1 MVLSN
6 YWKWLNACNTI
17 NQSNRTTVDV
27 GMKST
32 AGDAATIVFAG
43 DTAKNYLI
51 ADSLTPAIGAG
62 SNTYVKGDYALK
74 DDITSNF
81 SNLAISLSSNADD
94 SLSRIIT
101 VQGLNNTAEAKTIS
115 EIGIVK
121 AIYPDPDR
129 LSRSKP
135 VLLAICQL
143 SAPIVVEAG
152 ATFQITIQWTE
163 A

>member
-17 NQSNRTTVDV
+17 NQSDQTAVDV
-27 GMKST
+27 GMKSPEEL
-32 AGDAATIVFAG
+32 AAPIVFA
-43 DTAKNYLI
+43 DTAAKNYLI
-51 ADSLTPAIGAG
+51 ADSLAPAIGTG
-62 SNTYVKGDYALK
+62 SNTYVKDDHALK
-74 DDITSNF
+74 DDITSSF
-81 SNLAISLSSNADD
+81 SNLSISLNSNADD

-121 AIYPDPDR
+121 TIYFYPNASGYR
-129 LSRSKP
+129 P

-143 SAPIVVEAG
+143 SAPVVVEAG

>member
-6 YWKWLNACNTI
+6 YWKWQNACNTI
-17 NQSNRTTVDV
+17 NQSATVAVDV

-32 AGDAATIVFAG
+32 AGAAATILF
-43 DTAKNYLI
+43 DDSTIKNYLI

-74 DDITSNF
+74 DDITSDF

-101 VQGLNNTAEAKTIS
+101 VQGLNNASEAKTIS

-121 AIYPDPDR
+121 TIYAAQN
-129 LSRSKP
+129 LSVYKP

-152 ATFQITIQWTE
+152 ATFQIAIQWTE

>member
-17 NQSNRTTVDV
+17 NQSAQTAVDV

-32 AGDAATIVFAG
+32 AGTAATIMFADG
-43 DTAKNYLI
+43 SIKNYLI

-74 DDITSNF
+74 DDITSDF

-101 VQGLNNTAEAKTIS
+101 VQGLNNSRAAKTIS

-121 AIYPDPDR
+121 TIYAAQN
-129 LSRSKP
+129 LSVYKP

-152 ATFQITIQWTE
+152 ATFQVTIQWTE

>member
-17 NQSNRTTVDV
+17 NQSNRTAVDV

-32 AGDAATIVFAG
+32 TGATATIMFA
-43 DTAKNYLI
+43 DSAIKNYLI
-51 ADSLTPAIGAG
+51 ADSLAPAIGAG

-74 DDITSNF
+74 DDITSSF
-81 SNLAISLSSNADD
+81 SNLSISLNSNADD
-94 SLSRIIT
+94 SLSRIVT

-121 AIYPDPDR
+121 EIYADSDLFPYN
-129 LSRSKP
+129 P
-135 VLLAICQL
+135 VLLAVCQL
-143 SAPIVVEAG
+143 SAPVVVEAG

>member
-17 NQSNRTTVDV
+17 NQSDQTAVDV
-27 GMKST
+27 GMKNMAGGT
-32 AGDAATIVFAG
+32 ALIVFDSAA
-43 DTAKNYLI
+43 AKNYLI

-74 DDITSNF
+74 DDITSSF
-81 SNLAISLSSNADD
+81 SNLSISLNSNADD

-101 VQGLNNTAEAKTIS
+101 VQGLNNAAEAKTIS

-121 AIYPDPDR
+121 TIYPYPN
-129 LSRSKP
+129 LSFENP

>member
-17 NQSNRTTVDV
+17 NQSDETAVDV

-32 AGDAATIVFAG
+32 AGAAAAIMFDDNAI
-43 DTAKNYLI
+43 KNYLI

-94 SLSRIIT
+94 SLSRIVT
-101 VQGLNNTAEAKTIS
+101 VQGLNNAAEAKTIS

-121 AIYPDPDR
+121 TIYAAQN
-129 LSRSKP
+129 LSVHQP

-152 ATFQITIQWTE
+152 ATFQVTIQWTE

>member
-17 NQSNRTTVDV
+17 NQSNQTSVDV
-27 GMKST
+27 GIKST
-32 AGDAATIVFAG
+32 TGAAATIMFA
-43 DTAKNYLI
+43 DAAAKNYLI
-51 ADSLTPAIGAG
+51 ADSLAPAIGAG

-74 DDITSNF
+74 DDITSSF
-81 SNLAISLSSNADD
+81 SNLSISLSSNADD
-94 SLSRIIT
+94 SLSRIVT
-101 VQGLNNTAEAKTIS
+101 VQGLNNTAESKTIS

-121 AIYPDPDR
+121 EIYADSDLYPYN
-129 LSRSKP
+129 P

-143 SAPIVVEAG
+143 SAPIVVEAS

>member
-17 NQSNRTTVDV
+17 NQSDRTSVDV
-27 GMKST
+27 GMKRT
-32 AGDAATIVFAG
+32 AGGAATIVFAG
-43 DTAKNYLI
+43 DAARNYLI

-94 SLSRIIT
+94 SLSRIVT
-101 VQGLNNTAEAKTIS
+101 VQGLNNAAEAKAIS

-129 LSRSKP
+129 SHSNP

>member
-17 NQSNRTTVDV
+17 NQSDQAAVDV

-32 AGDAATIVFAG
+32 AGDAATILFDGSAV
-43 DTAKNYLI
+43 KNYLI
-51 ADSLTPAIGAG
+51 ADSLAPAIGAG

-74 DDITSNF
+74 DDITSDF
-81 SNLAISLSSNADD
+81 TNLAISLSSNADD
-94 SLSRIIT
+94 SLSRTIT
-101 VQGLNNTAEAKTIS
+101 VQGLNNTGASKTIS

-121 AIYPDPDR
+121 TIYAAQN
-129 LSRSKP
+129 LSVYKP
-135 VLLAICQL
+135 VLLSICQL

-152 ATFQITIQWTE
+152 ATFQVTIQWTE

>member
-17 NQSNRTTVDV
+17 NQSATVAVDV

-32 AGDAATIVFAG
+32 AGAAATIMFADG
-43 DTAKNYLI
+43 SIKNYLI

-62 SNTYVKGDYALK
+62 SNTYVKGNYALK
-74 DDITSNF
+74 DDITSVF
-81 SNLAISLSSNADD
+81 SNLSISLSSNADD

-121 AIYPDPDR
+121 TIYAAQN
-129 LSRSKP
+129 LSVYKP

>member
-6 YWKWLNACNTI
+6 YWKWQNACNTI
-17 NQSNRTTVDV
+17 NQSDQISVDV

-32 AGDAATIVFAG
+32 AGDAATILFDG
-43 DTAKNYLI
+43 SSIKNYLI
-51 ADSLTPAIGAG
+51 ADSLTPAIGTG

-74 DDITSNF
+74 DDITSSF
-81 SNLAISLSSNADD
+81 SNLSISLSSNADD

-101 VQGLNNTAEAKTIS
+101 VQGLNNASEAKTIS

-121 AIYPDPDR
+121 TIYAAQN
-129 LSRSKP
+129 LSVYKP

-143 SAPIVVEAG
+143 SAPVVVEAD

>member
-17 NQSNRTTVDV
+17 NQSDQAPVDV
-27 GMKST
+27 GIKST
-32 AGDAATIVFAG
+32 TGEMAAIMFDDLAI
-43 DTAKNYLI
+43 KNYLI
-51 ADSLTPAIGAG
+51 ADSLAPAIGAG

-81 SNLAISLSSNADD
+81 SNLSISLNSNADD

-121 AIYPDPDR
+121 TIYAAQN
-129 LSRSKP
+129 LYVSKP
-135 VLLAICQL
+135 VLLSICQL

>member
-17 NQSNRTTVDV
+17 NQSDQTAIDV
-27 GMKST
+27 GMKNVF
-32 AGDAATIVFAG
+32 GDAAMIMFDDNAI
-43 DTAKNYLI
+43 KNYLI

-62 SNTYVKGDYALK
+62 SNTYVKGDYTLK
-74 DDITSNF
+74 HNITSNF
-81 SNLAISLSSNADD
+81 SNLAISLSSTADD

-101 VQGLNNTAEAKTIS
+101 VQGLNNTGGSQTIS

-121 AIYPDPDR
+121 TIYAAQN
-129 LSRSKP
+129 LSISTP

-143 SAPIVVEAG
+143 SAPVVVEVG

>member
-17 NQSNRTTVDV
+17 NQSSQTAVDV
-27 GMKST
+27 GIKST

-43 DTAKNYLI
+43 DAVKNYLI
-51 ADSLTPAIGAG
+51 ADSLAPAIGAG

-101 VQGLNNTAEAKTIS
+101 VQGLNNAAEAKTIS
-115 EIGIVK
+115 EIGYVK
-121 AIYPDPDR
+121 TIYEYPD
-129 LSRSKP
+129 LSFKHD

>member
-17 NQSNRTTVDV
+17 NQSSQTEVDV

-32 AGDAATIVFAG
+32 SGGTAPIVFDDSA
-43 DTAKNYLI
+43 AKNYLI
-51 ADSLTPAIGAG
+51 ADSLAPAIGTG

-81 SNLAISLSSNADD
+81 SNLSISLNSNADD
-94 SLSRIIT
+94 SLSRIVT

-121 AIYPDPDR
+121 TIYAYPN
-129 LSRSKP
+129 LSFSNS

>member
-17 NQSNRTTVDV
+17 NQSSQTEVDV

-32 AGDAATIVFAG
+32 SGGTAPIVFDDSAI
-43 DTAKNYLI
+43 KNYLI
-51 ADSLTPAIGAG
+51 ADSLAPAIGTG

-81 SNLAISLSSNADD
+81 SNLSISLNSNADD
-94 SLSRIIT
+94 SLSRIVT

-121 AIYPDPDR
+121 TIYAYPN
-129 LSRSKP
+129 LSFSNS

>member
-17 NQSNRTTVDV
+17 NQSDQTPVDV

-32 AGDAATIVFAG
+32 AGDAATIMFDSTG
-43 DTAKNYLI
+43 TKNYLI
-51 ADSLTPAIGAG
+51 ADVIAPAIGAG
-62 SNTYVKGDYALK
+62 TNTYVKGDYALK
-74 DDITSNF
+74 DDITSDF
-81 SNLAISLSSNADD
+81 SNLAISLNSNADD
-94 SLSRIIT
+94 SLSRIVT
-101 VQGLNNTAEAKTIS
+101 VQGLNNAAEAKTIS

-121 AIYPDPDR
+121 TIYAAPNG
-129 LSRSKP
+129 SVYKP

>member
-17 NQSNRTTVDV
+17 NQSDETAVDV

-32 AGDAATIVFAG
+32 AGTVAAIMFDDNAI
-43 DTAKNYLI
+43 KNYLI

-94 SLSRIIT
+94 SLSRIVT
-101 VQGLNNTAEAKTIS
+101 VQGLNNAAEAKTIS

-121 AIYPDPDR
+121 TIYAAQN
-129 LSRSKP
+129 LSVHQP

-152 ATFQITIQWTE
+152 ATFQVTIQWTE

>member
-17 NQSNRTTVDV
+17 NQSDQVAVDV

-32 AGDAATIVFAG
+32 AGDAATILFDGSAV
-43 DTAKNYLI
+43 KNYLI

-74 DDITSNF
+74 DDITSDF

-101 VQGLNNTAEAKTIS
+101 VQGLNNTGASKTIS

-121 AIYPDPDR
+121 TIYAAQN
-129 LSRSKP
+129 LSVYKP

-152 ATFQITIQWTE
+152 ATFQVTIQWTE

>member
-17 NQSNRTTVDV
+17 NQSDRTSVDV

-32 AGDAATIVFAG
+32 AGDAATIVFD
-43 DTAKNYLI
+43 DTAAKNYLI
-51 ADSLTPAIGAG
+51 ADSITPAIGTG

-74 DDITSNF
+74 DDITSIF

-115 EIGIVK
+115 EIGIIK
-121 AIYPDPDR
+121 TIYSASN
-129 LSRSKP
+129 LSVYRP

-143 SAPIVVEAG
+143 SAPVVVEAG

>member
-17 NQSNRTTVDV
+17 NQSDETAVDV
-27 GMKST
+27 GIKST
-32 AGDAATIVFAG
+32 AGDGAGIVFAS
-43 DTAKNYLI
+43 TAAKNYLI
-51 ADSLTPAIGAG
+51 ADSLAPAIGAG

-74 DDITSNF
+74 DDITSSF
-81 SNLAISLSSNADD
+81 SNLSISLNSNADD
-94 SLSRIIT
+94 SLSRIVT

-121 AIYPDPDR
+121 TIYSYPNA
-129 LSRSKP
+129 SAYKP